1 MEKSG
6 FCFAPFCFTAAFGV
20 GARRMAAAMFSLE
33 CTRIPLLDRMNWAL
47 AARDVGCTWRGAKRG
62 P

>member
-1 MEKSG
+1 M
-6 FCFAPFCFTAAFGV
+6 APFCFAAVLGV